1 MRNKVANNI
10 HHIGRIVKNIKA
22 ELRYYKYLGFS
33 CREDILIDEYQKVRV
48 GLVEIGQ
55 GVLLELLEPLGENSP
70 IVNFLAKGGG
80 LHHICY
86 RTDDFDKKRVAL
98 KSLGTILGEPTPSVF
113 DGRRVFFFY
122 SHQHELM
129 EFMESETF

>member
-1 MRNKVANNI
+1 MQI
-10 HHIGRIVKNIKA
+10 HHIGRVVKDIKK
-22 ELRYYKYLGFS
+22 ELEYYRSLGFS
-33 CREDILIDEYQKVRV
+33 CREDILIDGYQKVRV

-86 RTDDFDKKRVAL
+86 RTDDFDKKQETL
-98 KSLGTILGEPTPSVF
+98 KPSGTILGKPTSSVF
-113 DGRRVFFFY
+113 NGRRVFFFY
-122 SHQHELM
+122 SHRHELM
-129 EFMESETF
+129 EFIEN